1 MLKEGRR
8 KIVARRARFRSMS
21 TSFVRHIVDSVIDIR
36 SIGSRSWVIII
47 NYGEEDKRGERRIFC
62 GGRFINRATNG
73 RVLRDSSRSLESK
86 IERHLFYAMHAGVI
100 TKRTARSSWIKDGG
114 ACSQREAR
122 AELLRKHAVWSL
134 SGVIYAMIR
143 RMKLCT
149 TPEDFEPFFRHR
161 IILLVSSLLSTPTN
175 PISQRCLITRVH
187 SRFLRRDS
195 ATWSLL
201 AGPRRAESR
210 SQRTLE
216 NFVGM
221 KRNSRAP
228 RT

>member
-1 MLKEGRR
+1 M
-8 KIVARRARFRSMS
+8 
-21 TSFVRHIVDSVIDIR
+21 
-36 SIGSRSWVIII
+36 III
-47 NYGEEDKRGERRIFC
+47 CNYLL
-62 GGRFINRATNG
+62 RFINRATNG

-195 ATWSLL
+195 ATCWL
-201 AGPRRAESR
+201 ALGVPSHVLRGHWKISWGWKGIRARLSEKHLS
-210 SQRTLE
+210 
-216 NFVGM
+216 
-221 KRNSRAP
+221 SRAADINLG
-228 RT
+228 